1 MSRWIES
8 FENHPFQNVWQEI
21 KNIIGDVS
29 ATDETVTTD
38 IKEIARL
45 NKVVSYLD
53 ELISAA
59 DPELIPLAT
68 WDQFNQ
74 QASNCLTNMRQYI
87 QNRNISHINN
97 ANNHCD
103 NLLTYVRPYVLSG
116 KGSAQAAG
124 RAFKSY
130 SDAIDEHIAMLSK
143 RAKEAVNQA
152 ENNKNES
159 DRLIEEINQSKQN
172 ISELEEQLLDGDE
185 SVNERINKFLEDFE
199 EWHSKIS
206 EYHQKLTSGNEEES
220 AIILQIEEAKKK
232 AINNSGSTEEALE
245 ETKNLL
251 SDLEAFYLQIFGKKN
266 EEGKNEGGL
275 KKELEIRRNE
285 IEAFRDEQQ
294 KTYDALLQEIESLL
308 PGATSAGLASAYKE
322 LKDTFNNPIEHYSK
336 LFYGALFGLL
346 VSAFVLIVKNVSFW
360 NIEFI
365 DVKDPLS
372 LFNNLIFKLP
382 ILLPLLWLAVFASK
396 RRSEDRRLQQ
406 EYAHKEAIAKSY
418 ESFKQQIEALKEQ
431 DERLKKMLLEKAIA
445 AISFNASTTLD
456 GKHGDKMPLLETVDK
471 LVEKGIIDIN
481 PLRKGQ

>member
-59 DPELIPLAT
+59 DPELIPLDT

-74 QASNCLTNMRQYI
+74 QASNCLTNMMQYI

-130 SDAIDEHIAMLSK
+130 SDAIDEHIAMFSK

-159 DRLIEEINQSKQN
+159 DRLIEEIDQSKQK

-251 SDLEAFYLQIFGKKN
+251 SGLEAFYLQIFGKKN

-471 LVEKGIIDIN
+471 LVEKGI
-481 PLRKGQ
+481 R